1 MLTLSLSRGFN
12 NGSGRADNPYA
23 QQSGNP
29 YGQQGENTYV
39 QQSQYGG
46 NYNQGQT
53 VGRQPYGESVLNIQ
67 MSPGGTD
74 RTDYTL
80 LASSD
85 VEMVPIPDQ
94 GGNYGQNGAGFSQQG
109 HSGNPTRGDSNAI
122 LNECREIDRD
132 VELVEK
138 TLVSLVAH
146 YRQVLN
152 DPNTDAQS
160 SSRVALAVVRNEIM
174 TYQRNL
180 AARVKRLKSLP
191 ESGSP
196 KNGPQVG
203 RVERKLRGIM
213 QQYQTAEMDFRK
225 QTQTQMAREYR
236 ITTPEATDEQVQA
249 ALEDTSS
256 NQIFSQA
263 VQP

>member
-1 MLTLSLSRGFN
+1 
-12 NGSGRADNPYA
+12 
-23 QQSGNP
+23 
-29 YGQQGENTYV
+29 
-39 QQSQYGG
+39 
-46 NYNQGQT
+46 
-53 VGRQPYGESVLNIQ
+53 
-67 MSPGGTD
+67 MSPGDSD
-74 RTDYTL
+74 RTDCTL
-80 LASSD
+80 LASND

-94 GGNYGQNGAGFSQQG
+94 NSNYGQNPAGFAQQG
-109 HSGNPTRGDSNAI
+109 HSGGLIPNAI

-146 YRQVLN
+146 HRQVLN

-160 SSRVALAVVRNEIM
+160 QSRAALTIVRNEIM

-180 AARVKRLKSLP
+180 VARVKRLKSLP
-191 ESGSP
+191 ESGSS

-203 RVERKLRGIM
+203 RVERRLRGVM
-213 QQYQTAEMDFRK
+213 QQYQTEEMEFRK

-236 ITTPEATDEQVQA
+236 ITSPEATDEQVRA

-263 VQP
+263 VQPQSSSRCQAPKLIDALATAKRQARSGSGSHEGCK